1 MDSGLVDRERPS
13 LRKVQVFSVRRVM
26 GTSGTADHVPLK
38 NDYSLLLLSTT
49 DGYKVRIAEAQ
60 RGSTSS
66 IPDNVMFP
74 FGPRGDITNLSLSL
88 FLSD

>member
-1 MDSGLVDRERPS
+1 MAWWIEHMSGRATFSPYDSVSGIL
-13 LRKVQVFSVRRVM
+13 
-26 GTSGTADHVPLK
+26 GTADPIPLE
-38 NDYSLLLLSTT
+38 NAYFLLLLSTT

-66 IPDNVMFP
+66 IPDNVMFR
-74 FGPRGDITNLSLSL
+74 FGPRGDIRNLSLSL